1 MHRIAPPETLHE
13 TPHAVP
19 PLACVVA
26 GPDGEHATRLT
37 ALLGRS
43 ARVGDVERAGSEVVL
58 RHALAVR
65 HRDLVVVVL
74 DAPDRLLPA
83 SLLRY
88 PDTRVLVVAPDGVRG
103 TLSRWLQQGANDLVS
118 PHDEDALAHALGRL
132 VDECAL
138 VAAARRLDTLV
149 AAQRRRIEILTA
161 RLEAGERRVGPVA
174 ASLPTPSLSAPARV
188 GAACGPGEAD
198 EGADELD
205 PASRLPTRTPTL
217 AALERLRTAPGSG
230 AGHETGHGGEHEGGR
245 PEDEPD
251 ARLTALQ
258 VVLPA
263 GSVHDRLDRTLT
275 DLAVCRAAEVLRG
288 SLPGLLVLGRT
299 RRDTLL
305 AVCTG
310 DPEAIGGQHAAARIA
325 TRLGSL
331 GELVERAG
339 DVRVDAIGG
348 TVDAIATA
356 ALAERLERRAHQGLV
371 ASAALAAGDEGTGSV
386 LGSTGTAERSG
397 TASGEAWTGS
407 SAHGDD
413 GRDGRVVREE
423 PGRAR
428 RDAPADG
435 RRDDASLG
443 GTRAATRYIG
453 ERGDVAEPRLDDS
466 LVPIL
471 TQKSASARF
480 ARPAAGA

>member
-1 MHRIAPPETLHE
+1 MHRIAPPQNPHETLHE

-26 GPDGEHATRLT
+26 GPDGEHASRLT

-138 VAAARRLDTLV
+138 LAAARRLDALV
-149 AAQRRRIEILTA
+149 AAQRRRIETLTA

-174 ASLPTPSLSAPARV
+174 TSPPAPSLSAPART
-188 GAACGPGEAD
+188 GAARGPAAD
-198 EGADELD
+198 DADDPDDGADEPD

-217 AALERLRTAPGSG
+217 AALERLRTAP
-230 AGHETGHGGEHEGGR
+230 
-245 PEDEPD
+245 EDADPD

-275 DLAVCRAAEVLRG
+275 DLAVCRAADVLRG
-288 SLPGLLVLGRT
+288 SLPDLLVLGRT

-305 AVCTG
+305 AVCAG

-331 GELVERAG
+331 GELIERAG

-371 ASAALAAGDEGTGSV
+371 ASAALAAGDEGTGGV
-386 LGSTGTAERSG
+386 GGTGAAKASG
-397 TASGEAWTGS
+397 TASDEAWTGS
-407 SAHGDD
+407 SARGDD
-413 GRDGRVVREE
+413 DRVSGDDRGRSRRE
-423 PGRAR
+423 
-428 RDAPADG
+428 APAGNG
-435 RRDDASLG
+435 RRDEASLA

-453 ERGDVAEPRLDDS
+453 ERGDAAEPRLDDS

-480 ARPAAGA
+480 ERPAAGA